1 MIWSLLANR
10 WLLGGLVA
18 VVVGAGGAWMA
29 YSTGYEAGAT
39 RVQTAWDAERLE
51 ALRAR
56 AEFETAARKREQEL
70 AARAAQQ
77 RKELHREITRLEQR
91 HAAIVDSLRYRTDRP
106 ADGGSVPGAATA
118 GAELA
123 NGCTGA
129 QLYRPDGEF
138 LAGEAARADRLRL
151 ALASC
156 QRAYESLIR
165 RDGSQDTE
173 ATDH

>member
-18 VVVGAGGAWMA
+18 AVVGAGGAWMA
-29 YSTGYEAGAT
+29 YSAGYEAGAT

-70 AARAAQQ
+70 AAKAARQ
-77 RKELHREITRLEQR
+77 RQELRREITRLEQR
-91 HAAIVDSLRYRTDRP
+91 HAVVVDGLRDRPDRP

-118 GAELA
+118 GAEPA
-123 NGCTGA
+123 TGCTGA
-129 QLYRPDGEF
+129 ELYRPDSEF
-138 LAGEAARADRLRL
+138 LAREAARADRLRL
-151 ALASC
+151 ALATC
-156 QRAYESLIR
+156 IAAYGALS
-165 RDGSQDTE
+165 GPSAGAAAQ
-173 ATDH
+173 